1 MVVLA
6 FTVSVET
13 QCDELKMLSQDL
25 LPLAMMA
32 VMVFMISAENQ
43 CNELK
48 NAGSTCYHLW

>member
-6 FTVSVET
+6 LMVSVET
-13 QCDELKMLSQDL
+13 QCDELKTLSQDL

-43 CNELK
+43 CDGLK
-48 NAGSTCYHLW
+48 KAGSTCYHLW